1 MKTKL
6 LSKKTGRD
14 GSTFFE
20 TLTYY
25 EGPVAKVYQPGKHPV
40 VG

>member
-25 EGPVAKVYQPGKHPV
+25 EGPVAKVNQPGEHPV